1 MKLKLGYTGEVNCK
15 LKINNKIV
23 EFSSHNKGESELFRI
38 IAKALAGYNIT
49 AEKPSMIDIRKY
61 DPENDTVSDSLL
73 KQPAQLVGGAFRQ
86 ETIDSV
92 QQWVTVYNASIDR
105 SLISDASYY
114 GDVCAVL
121 MSPLSDLAYTQ
132 IENIDDANIIQ
143 KIRGQ
148 NNVQALI
155 EWKMYVNNASN
166 S

>member
-1 MKLKLGYTGEVNCK
+1 MELKLGYTGEVNCK

-23 EFSSHNKGESELFRI
+23 EFSSHNEGESELFRI

-49 AEKPSMIDIRKY
+49 AEKPAQLDVCTKT
-61 DPENDTVSDSLL
+61 NDTYNSLL

-86 ETIDSV
+86 EDINGIN
-92 QQWVTVYNASIDR
+92 QWVTVYNASVDTSMIKGD
-105 SLISDASYY
+105 ISPTE
-114 GDVCAVL
+114 DVYAVL
-121 MSPLSDLAYTQ
+121 KNGNGQMLAYTK
-132 IENIDDANIIQ
+132 IQ
-143 KIRGQ
+143 KVDNVNILYKIKGQ